1 MMKKSYFQKTYQ
13 LNVSLLFLT
22 LFTFVISLIFQLIN
36 ELFNN
41 IIFHFQ
47 LQTLTIIVDLLI
59 KTSLVTKRISFI
71 LLTTLLVSISYEI
84 IKRISKDS
92 LSNYVRSIKSTILFK
107 QYIRQTESNTNSEII
122 MEFNTSVEKSVIDI
136 TNDSISLCLSTP
148 KSQQSKSKL
157 KQIEYDIIDEISCQN
172 SDYYFSTFIKNADY
186 WWLVGTKR

>member
-1 MMKKSYFQKTYQ
+1 MMKKSYFQITYQ
-13 LNVSLLFLT
+13 LNISLLFMT
-22 LFTFVISLIFQLIN
+22 LFTFVVSLIFQLIN
-36 ELFNN
+36 ELINS

-47 LQTLTIIVDLLI
+47 LQSLTILVDILI

-71 LLTTLLVSISYEI
+71 FLTTLLLSISYEI
-84 IKRISKDS
+84 IMRISKDS
-92 LSNYVRSIKSTILFK
+92 LSNYFRSIKSTILFK

-122 MEFNTSVEKSVIDI
+122 TEFNTSVEQSVIDI
-136 TNDSISLCLSTP
+136 TNDSISLCLSIP

-172 SDYYFSTFIKNADY
+172 SDYYFSTFIKNADC